1 MGLVTVSLE
10 HVESTSKKAVRAV
23 NFEARALR
31 EKCPNT
37 EFFLVRI
44 FSTSDWIRRD
54 TEYLSVF
61 SPNLGKYGTEKTP
74 HLDIFTQWYHV
85 YFFNYGNKYTLRSMA
100 YLMWCHKIPS

>member
-10 HVESTSKKAVRAV
+10 YVESTSKKAVRAV

-44 FSTSDWIRRD
+44 FSTSD
-54 TEYLSVF
+54 
-61 SPNLGKYGTEKTP
+61 
-74 HLDIFTQWYHV
+74 
-85 YFFNYGNKYTLRSMA
+85 
-100 YLMWCHKIPS
+100 